1 MGIHLLVAG
10 LTKTLA
16 VGANFFGSKLGTLG
30 VIRRSAEAHGAG
42 DAMRVTRTVRR
53 LV

>member
-1 MGIHLLVAG
+1 MGIHLPVAG

-16 VGANFFGSKLGTLG
+16 VEANFFGSKLGTLG
-30 VIRRSAEAHGAG
+30 VIRRSAETHRAG
-42 DAMRVTRTVRR
+42 SAMRVIRTVRH